1 MAETESSAKRQ
12 LLIVDDD
19 QEFAESIA
27 DILIPA
33 GYEPIIADRSET
45 ASIALKR
52 YAPPIAIIDV
62 RLGAISGVELL
73 AKLKAERPDLIGI
86 MMTAHADTQT
96 AITALRRGAYDY
108 FDKSC
113 DPDELRAVLDRAFE
127 RHNLEVENRAAY
139 DTLRIAKESA
149 EAANRAK
156 SEFLANISHELRT
169 PLNAIIGFSELMI
182 SGAHGAISN
191 PTYDAYVHDIFDA
204 GTDLLKIINEILDL
218 SKAEAGRLDLLEET
232 VDVASVV
239 RTVVRLVSPKA
250 DDAGLSLE
258 TIMPDVPPLLFCDRL
273 KLKQILL
280 NLISNAIKFTPAGGT
295 ITITVESE
303 TDRGFVIEVR
313 DSGIGI
319 AEADLPRVLQ
329 PFVQVDSALSR
340 AHNGT
345 GLGLPLVAVMTEL
358 HGGRLEIE
366 SEVGKGTTAR
376 ALFPAARIVGIADI
390 IPAALGPAEAAPATS
405 PGDPLRK
412 QA

>member
-1 MAETESSAKRQ
+1 MAETAPLAMRQ
-12 LLIVDDD
+12 ILIVDDD

-33 GYEPIIADRSET
+33 GYEPIIADRPET
-45 ASIALKR
+45 AAIALKR

-62 RLGAISGVELL
+62 RLGGMSGVELL

-96 AITALRRGAYDY
+96 AVTALRRGAYDY

-127 RHNLEVENRAAY
+127 RHNLEVENRSAY
-139 DTLRIAKESA
+139 ETLRVAKESA

-182 SGAHGAISN
+182 GGAQGAMNN
-191 PTYDAYVHDIFDA
+191 PTYEAYVRDIFDA

-232 VDVASVV
+232 VDVANVV

-280 NLISNAIKFTPAGGT
+280 NLLSNAVKFTPVGGK
-295 ITITVESE
+295 ITVTVENDPE
-303 TDRGFVIEVR
+303 RGFVIAVK

-319 AEADLPRVLQ
+319 SEEDLPRVMQ

-345 GLGLPLVAVMTEL
+345 GLGLPLVAVMMRL
-358 HGGRLEIE
+358 HGGTFELD
-366 SEVGKGTTAR
+366 SKVGDGTTAR
-376 ALFPAARIVGIADI
+376 ACFPAARIIGIADVS
-390 IPAALGPAEAAPATS
+390 PAGVSQGPAPTEEPA
-405 PGDPLRK
+405 RK
-412 QA
+412 HA

>member
-1 MAETESSAKRQ
+1 MAEQEANAAIRQ
-12 LLIVDDD
+12 LLIVDGD

-33 GYEPIIADRSET
+33 GYEPIIADRPET
-45 ASIALKR
+45 AAIALKR
-52 YAPPIAIIDV
+52 YNPPIAIIDV
-62 RLGAISGVELL
+62 RLGSLSGVELL

-127 RHNLEVENRAAY
+127 RHNLEVERRAAY
-139 DTLRIAKESA
+139 ETLRVAKESA

-182 SGAHGAISN
+182 SGAHGAVNN

-250 DDAGLSLE
+250 DDAGLLLE
-258 TIMPDVPPLLFCDRL
+258 THMPDVPPLLFCDRL

-280 NLISNAIKFTPAGGT
+280 NLLSNAVKFTPRGGT
-295 ITITVESE
+295 ISASVEIDPE
-303 TDRGFVIEVR
+303 RGFIIAVK
-313 DSGIGI
+313 DTGIGI
-319 AEADLPRVLQ
+319 AEADLPRVMQ

-358 HGGRLEIE
+358 HGGKLEIE

-376 ALFPAARIVGIADI
+376 ASFPAARIVGIADI
-390 IPAALGPAEAAPATS
+390 VPAPLPADLPPPAV
-405 PGDPLRK
+405 DEPLR
-412 QA
+412 QHA

>member
-1 MAETESSAKRQ
+1 MAETESSATRQ

-33 GYEPIIADRSET
+33 GYEPIIADRAET
-45 ASIALKR
+45 AVIALKR

-62 RLGAISGVELL
+62 RLGGISGVELL
-73 AKLKAERPDLIGI
+73 AKLKTERPDLIGV

-127 RHNLEVENRAAY
+127 RHNLELENRAAY
-139 DTLRIAKESA
+139 ETLRVAKESA

-182 SGAHGAISN
+182 SGAHGAMSN
-191 PTYDAYVHDIFDA
+191 PTYDAYVRDIFDA

-258 TIMPDVPPLLFCDRL
+258 TVMPDVPPLLFCDRL

-280 NLISNAIKFTPAGGT
+280 NLLSNAVKFTPVGGS
-295 ITITVESE
+295 ISVSVAIDPE
-303 TDRGFVIEVR
+303 RGFIIAVK

-345 GLGLPLVAVMTEL
+345 GLGLPLVSVMTEL
-358 HGGRLEIE
+358 HGGKLEIE
-366 SEVGKGTTAR
+366 SAPDRGTTAR
-376 ALFPAARIVGIADI
+376 ACFPAARIVGIADI
-390 IPAALGPAEAAPATS
+390 IPAAVANSAGPS
-405 PGDPLRK
+405 PSEQPTRR